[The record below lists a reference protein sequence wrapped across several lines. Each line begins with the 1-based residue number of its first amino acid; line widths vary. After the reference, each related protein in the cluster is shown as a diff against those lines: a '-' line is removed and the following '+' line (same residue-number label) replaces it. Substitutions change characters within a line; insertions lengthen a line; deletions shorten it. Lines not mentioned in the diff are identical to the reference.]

1 VNKLHVD
8 DLSIGELTNEKYDL
22 AIFSCGYEER
32 CIEVPSK
39 IKNDKISRVLII
51 SFDQH
56 LSDEIRQSNS
66 DFYGS
71 EWPNSD
77 FLNITQCDVSSVYST
92 MRTIVEDIEKETIKV
107 LIDYTSMSRS
117 WYAAILNYLIRFS
130 EKEIIIDLTY
140 ANGIYQDENLNVEL
154 GELKVIPG
162 CEGISLTKKQNA
174 AIFTLGFDR
183 YGPLR
188 LYDILNPNRCYGIMA
203 SPAASYQYED
213 LCLEKNKDFIL
224 HHLDGKNNLVKLPIN
239 SISLCYEHMSQM
251 IIPLQNDFNVSIIPF
266 GPKPHILASILCSFN
281 FPNVTCMYS
290 EYIRKKTT
298 KVQASGEIV
307 ISRIYSRYNKGDYK
321 VT

>member
-1 VNKLHVD
+1 MNKLHVD
-8 DLSIGELTNEKYDL
+8 DVSIGELTNEEYDL

-39 IKNDKISRVLII
+39 ISNENVNRVLII

-56 LSDEIRQSNS
+56 LTDVMRESNTEFF
-66 DFYGS
+66 DTEWS
-71 EWPNSD
+71 ESQL
-77 FLNITQCDVSSVYST
+77 LNITQDNITSVYST
-92 MRTIVEDIEKETIKV
+92 IKSIVEGIDGDIVKV

-117 WYAAILNYLIRFS
+117 WYAAILNYLIKFS
-130 EKEIIIDLTY
+130 EKEVIIDLTY
-140 ANGIYQDENLNVEL
+140 ANGIYHDENLNVEL

-188 LYDILNPNRCYGIMA
+188 LFNILNPNRCFGIMA

-224 HHLDGKNNLVKLPIN
+224 HHLDGEKNLIKLPIN

-251 IIPLQNDFNVSIIPF
+251 IMPLQSGFNVSIIPF

-290 EYIRKKTT
+290 EYLRKTTT

-307 ISRIYSRYNKGDYK
+307 ISRVFSRYNK
-321 VT
+321 

>member
-1 VNKLHVD
+1 MNKLHVD
-8 DLSIGELTNEKYDL
+8 DLSIGELTNEQYDL

-39 IKNDKISRVLII
+39 ISNENVNKALII

-56 LSDEIRQSNS
+56 LSDDMRQSNY
-66 DFYGS
+66 DFYEA
-71 EWPNSD
+71 EWPSSE
-77 FLNITQCDVSSVYST
+77 LLTITQCNVGSVYSA
-92 MRTIVEDIEKETIKV
+92 MRTIIEGIDKEVINV
-107 LIDYTSMSRS
+107 LVDYTSMSRS
-117 WYAAILNYLIRFS
+117 WYAAILNYLIKFS
-130 EKEIIIDLTY
+130 EKEIVIDLTY
-140 ANGIYQDENLNVEL
+140 ANGIYHDENLNVEL

-174 AIFTLGFDR
+174 AIFTLGFDK

-188 LYDILNPNRCYGIMA
+188 LYNLLNPNRCYGIMA

-213 LCLEKNKDFIL
+213 LCLEKNRDFIL
-224 HHLDGKNNLVKLPIN
+224 HHLDGEKNLVKLPIN

-251 IIPLQNDFNVSIIPF
+251 IMPLQNDFNVSIIPF

-290 EYIRKKTT
+290 EYIRKTTT
-298 KVQASGEIV
+298 KVQASGEVV
-307 ISRIYSRYNKGDYK
+307 ISRVYSRYHNA
-321 VT
+321 